1 MIRFAFVS
9 ANQFIGGENMAKVV
23 LYTFA
28 VFKKP
33 NEHERNLK
41 LPWSPD
47 ELTRGNTS
55 IKGIAQKQMAS
66 APLDPNEPTPKWILR
81 CEDLPGH

>member
-9 ANQFIGGENMAKVV
+9 ANQFIGGENKAKVV

-33 NEHERNLK
+33 NEHERNFK
-41 LPWSPD
+41 LPRSPN
-47 ELTRGNTS
+47 ESTRGNT
-55 IKGIAQKQMAS
+55 
-66 APLDPNEPTPKWILR
+66 
-81 CEDLPGH
+81 